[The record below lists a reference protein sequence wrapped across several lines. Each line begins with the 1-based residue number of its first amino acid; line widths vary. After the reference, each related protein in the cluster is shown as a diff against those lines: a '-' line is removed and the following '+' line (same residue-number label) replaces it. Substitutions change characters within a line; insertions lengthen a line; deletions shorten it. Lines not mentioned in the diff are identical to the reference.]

1 MFNRINRYIA
11 KEVCLTWVG
20 VSVVLILVLL
30 INRLVRFLGDAASGD
45 IPADIVFTLLW
56 LKAAVYLPLILPFT
70 FFLAVMMV
78 LGRMSRDNELPVLLG
93 CGAGPAIFYKSFA
106 IIAVPLGIMIMAL
119 SFYVVPWATN
129 QSQIVQI
136 EAQKKGPFAA
146 IEAGRFV
153 SVKGREGAFYA
164 GKIDGETGE
173 MQDLFLYSVINDK
186 DTIIRSKTAKV
197 EDLPELDAKYIV
209 FYDGYRYE
217 GIKGQLDWTSTKF
230 AAHGMQI
237 AKSTS
242 PTNYNYTKS
251 KTSSELFNS
260 ILPKDKGEL
269 HWRIAMPFMFV
280 VLVFLVLPLSKGSP
294 REGRFG
300 RLFIGII
307 VFLVYLKLL
316 TFGRGVIA
324 KESIPVIMGL
334 WWIHAIFIGLGWYL
348 YKKAFAVPKKR
359 RLLRSKGKA

>member
-106 IIAVPLGIMIMAL
+106 IIAVPLGIIIMML

-230 AAHGMQI
+230 ASHGMQI
-237 AKSTS
+237 AKSKS
-242 PTNYNYTKS
+242 PTSYSYTKS
-251 KTSSELFNS
+251 KTTSELFSS

-324 KESIPVIMGL
+324 KESIPAIMGL
-334 WWIHAIFIGLGWYL
+334 WWIHAIFIGLGWFL
-348 YKKAFAVPKKR
+348 YRKAFAVPKKR
-359 RLLRSKGKA
+359 RLLKSKGKA

>member
-30 INRLVRFLGDAASGD
+30 INRLVRFLGDAASGE
-45 IPADIVFTLLW
+45 IPADIVLTLLW

-106 IIAVPLGIMIMAL
+106 IVAVPLGIMIMAL

-153 SVKGREGAFYA
+153 SVKGRDGAFYA
-164 GKIDGETGE
+164 GKIDSDTGV
-173 MQDLFLYSVINDK
+173 MHDLFLHSVINGK

-197 EDLPELDAKYIV
+197 EDLPELDSKYIV

-217 GIKGQLDWTSTKF
+217 GIRGDLDWTSTKF

-237 AKSTS
+237 AKSAS
-242 PTNYNYTKS
+242 PTSYNFTKS
-251 KTSSELFNS
+251 KSSSELFNS
-260 ILPKDKGEL
+260 VLPRDKGEL
-269 HWRIAMPFMFV
+269 HWRIAMPIMFV

-324 KESIPVIMGL
+324 KESMPAILGL
-334 WWIHAIFIGLGWYL
+334 WWIHAIFIGLGWFL
-348 YKKAFAVPKKR
+348 YRKAFAVPRKR
-359 RLLRSKGKA
+359 RSRKLRGKA